1 MAGAAGAAAGF
12 GAASL
17 LNTPLAAAS
26 ARRVQFG
33 GKSEPILMWASFLE
47 AQQETFWKEQYLNPW
62 NHSHPNIPI
71 SLVVKPLNSFAQL
84 QQTAIEAG
92 AGPDIVQEDG
102 SSTVVPLA
110 VSKQILALD
119 DYAKITAGK
128 TSYSLGLSRHR
139 PTKVSCGHC
148 RTRTRRWSFT
158 TTPLPSKSTAGNRPQ
173 PSTRPRA

>member
-1 MAGAAGAAAGF
+1 MTQDHILRRPLSRRQFMAGAAGAAAGF

-26 ARRVQFG
+26 ARRIEFG

-62 NHSHPNIPI
+62 NNSHHNMPI

-92 AGPDIVQEDG
+92 AART
-102 SSTVVPLA
+102 SSRRMAPV
-110 VSKQILALD
+110 
-119 DYAKITAGK
+119 
-128 TSYSLGLSRHR
+128 R
-139 PTKVSCGHC
+139 SC
-148 RTRTRRWSFT
+148 
-158 TTPLPSKSTAGNRPQ
+158 PSP
-173 PSTRPRA
+173 